1 MSTSLDSLVSIYKAR
16 PGRAAAK
23 GKKLPKR
30 KKPVLLQPSNSSHTL
45 QTRLGRNPC
54 RDRQVQRPKNH
65 SIEPKTSSLSVDHG
79 MKRTAQYILNRSLD
93 EDMQRLENLTV
104 RNSSMRQHW
113 LDIQQSVLV
122 LGLNE
127 QLKTIAETEEL
138 ASEYFPENIYASPV
152 DVLVQKYEA
161 HHRNHSLAVLK

>member
-1 MSTSLDSLVSIYKAR
+1 
-16 PGRAAAK
+16 
-23 GKKLPKR
+23 
-30 KKPVLLQPSNSSHTL
+30 
-45 QTRLGRNPC
+45 
-54 RDRQVQRPKNH
+54 
-65 SIEPKTSSLSVDHG
+65 